1 MLSCGVRPRT
11 DSHSSAPP
19 DFDDLM
25 QSHAGLP
32 TINENPSKERQ
43 SAPPLPSSP
52 PTGRR
57 LTSIASESSET
68 ASTMAARESSVAM
81 LMTPGGAQ
89 KFHVD
94 GDARAD
100 DIERR

>member
-1 MLSCGVRPRT
+1 
-11 DSHSSAPP
+11 
-19 DFDDLM
+19 
-25 QSHAGLP
+25 
-32 TINENPSKERQ
+32 
-43 SAPPLPSSP
+43 
-52 PTGRR
+52 
-57 LTSIASESSET
+57 
-68 ASTMAARESSVAM
+68 M